1 MNPYDAAH
9 KLAGTLRESEVF
21 KELKKAQK
29 DLKADET
36 AKKMILDLRGK
47 QLELH
52 RQKLSGIEV
61 SKEQEERLE
70 KLLEVVNMNM
80 VAKNFLQAEYKAMV
94 LLQDIQKII
103 GEATDEIFDE
113 ELMNIMGDKE
123 ADDQQ

>member
-80 VAKNFLQAEYKAMV
+80 VAKNFLQAEYKALV

>member
-9 KLAGTLRESEVF
+9 KLAGALRESEEF
-21 KELKKAQK
+21 KEFKKAQQELK
-29 DLKADET
+29 DDQT

-47 QLELH
+47 QMELQ

-80 VAKNFLQAEYKAMV
+80 VAKRFLQAEYKAIV
-94 LLQDIQKII
+94 LLQDVQNII
-103 GEATDEIFDE
+103 GDATNEIYDE
-113 ELMNIMGDKE
+113 ELMNFPESENRGE
-123 ADDQQ
+123 QE